1 MLGTYL
7 FTLLLTI
14 TIEGGVVYLL
24 GFRKSQYMLAVVVI
38 NIITHPALNYLI
50 LVFGYLG
57 IQVTYLLIA
66 ILEMLVVVVEWQLL
80 VYMFR
85 GSKGRFLITSLLANA
100 ASFFI
105 GVLLFWT

>member
-1 MLGTYL
+1 MLGRYL

-14 TIEGGVVYLL
+14 AIEGCVVSLL
-24 GFRKSQYMLAVVVI
+24 GFRKSQYMLAVVAI
-38 NIITHPALNYLI
+38 NLITHPTLNYLI
-50 LVFGYLG
+50 LVLGYPG
-57 IQVTYLLIA
+57 IQVTFLLIA
-66 ILEMLVVVVEWQLL
+66 VLEILVVVVEWQLL

-85 GSKGRFLITSLLANA
+85 GSKVRFLITSLLANA

>member
-1 MLGTYL
+1 
-7 FTLLLTI
+7 
-14 TIEGGVVYLL
+14 
-24 GFRKSQYMLAVVVI
+24 MLAVVAI
-38 NIITHPALNYLI
+38 NLITHPTLNYLI
-50 LVFGYLG
+50 LVFGSLS
-57 IQVTYLLIA
+57 IKITFPLIA
-66 ILEMLVVVVEWQLL
+66 VLEILVVVVEWQLL